1 MKNLD
6 IQTIALVCMPNGKLG
21 NVYGNKVISAG
32 SAGKTRGKS
41 VLIILN
47 VKDLKVW
54 PINHLELR
62 YFLE

>member
-32 SAGKTRGKS
+32 KTRGKS

-54 PINHLELR
+54 
-62 YFLE
+62 